1 MSYDIS
7 SCCRGCNFS
16 QTKKRED
23 GKNLQTGCELG
34 RVEKFKSLG
43 TEVNLDENEN
53 GEFFTISRFCT
64 CYRPEEWI
72 ITLSEEEK
80 SDLTKTVREE
90 ISVRMGIIILFDC
103 SSHTEDQLKST
114 IESFGR
120 QTIAPRYVVVVSSRA
135 EYNELIHSLLIDNFP
150 DKKQTNVHL
159 VQCTDED
166 LQDYFKID
174 EAFKHALNGFYYVIN
189 AGSKHSDDF
198 IEKFDSYINDE
209 LSQVV
214 MVKPNDGLGGLLMQA
229 SLHKMLSGSRTKL
242 NDDESVNTEN
252 IVQRVTTMGITNGG
266 IDLIKDWSEI
276 I

>member
-1 MSYDIS
+1 MSYQIS
-7 SCCRGCNFS
+7 SCCRGCHFS
-16 QTKKRED
+16 QTQKKED
-23 GKNLQTGCELG
+23 GKNVQTGCELG

-43 TEVNLDENEN
+43 VEVNLDESEN

-80 SDLTKTVREE
+80 GDLTRTVRQEVS
-90 ISVRMGIIILFDC
+90 IRMGVIILFNC
-103 SSHTEDQLKST
+103 NSHTEDQLKNT
-114 IESFGR
+114 VESFGK
-120 QTIAPRYVVVVSSRA
+120 QTVPPRYVVVVSSRA
-135 EYNELIHSLLIDNFP
+135 EYNELIHSLLLENFP
-150 DKKQTNVHL
+150 DKKETNVHL

-174 EAFKHALNGFYYVIN
+174 EAFKHALNGFYYVVN
-189 AGSKHSDDF
+189 AGTEHSDDF

-214 MVKPNDGLGGLLMQA
+214 MVKPNDGIGGLLMQA
-229 SLHKMLSGSRTKL
+229 SLHKMLNGSRSKL
-242 NDDESVNTEN
+242 NDDESLNTEN
-252 IVQRVTTMGITNGG
+252 IVQRVTTMGIKNGG
-266 IDLIKDWSEI
+266 IDMIKDWSEI